1 MGLHRYTKCE
11 YLNFK
16 WFVKRIFLR
25 KSHLDKSISKFINTN
40 LQKGSIILNIGA
52 GYWTPYDKDIKKK
65 SKKVYNIDT
74 SFFANIFRLFNCK
87 RIILD
92 DKNVYELIK
101 KYKIDTIVSFHSM
114 SFIHIDLP
122 KLIKFCVNK
131 KIKFLFDWSVQSDA
145 LKVEDISKFCYGESK
160 FEIFNLIET
169 HNLNIE
175 DIFLKRKV
183 FSKEQIYEGGRYL
196 VKTYSN

>member
-1 MGLHRYTKCE
+1 MSLHRYTTSE
-11 YLNFK
+11 YSNFK
-16 WFVKRIFLR
+16 WFVKRVFLR
-25 KSHLDKSISKFINTN
+25 KSYLDKTISKFIKTN
-40 LQKGSIILNIGA
+40 LKEESVTLNVGA

-74 SFFANIFRLFNCK
+74 SLLANIFRLFNCK

-92 DKNVYELIK
+92 DKNVYELIN

-122 KLIKFCVNK
+122 KLIKFCVRK

-145 LKVEDISKFCYGESK
+145 LKAEDISKFCYGESK
-160 FEIFNLIET
+160 FEVFNLIET

-175 DIFLKRKV
+175 DIFLKTKV
-183 FSKEQIYEGGRYL
+183 ISKEQIYEGGRYL
-196 VKTYSN
+196 VKTNFN

>member
-1 MGLHRYTKCE
+1 MGLHRYTKSE

-16 WFVKRIFLR
+16 WFVKRTLLR
-25 KSHLDKSISKFINTN
+25 KSQLDKSISKFIRTN
-40 LQKGSIILNIGA
+40 LKEGSIILNIGA

-74 SFFANIFRLFNCK
+74 SLLANIFRLFNCK

-92 DKNVYELIK
+92 DKNVYELIN

-122 KLIKFCVNK
+122 K
-131 KIKFLFDWSVQSDA
+131 
-145 LKVEDISKFCYGESK
+145 
-160 FEIFNLIET
+160 
-169 HNLNIE
+169 
-175 DIFLKRKV
+175 
-183 FSKEQIYEGGRYL
+183 
-196 VKTYSN
+196 

>member
-1 MGLHRYTKCE
+1 MGLHRYTKSE

-16 WFVKRIFLR
+16 WFVKRIFSR
-25 KSHLDKSISKFINTN
+25 KSHLDKCISKFIKTN
-40 LQKGSIILNIGA
+40 LKKGSVILNIGA

-65 SKKVYNIDT
+65 SKKVYNLDT
-74 SFFANIFRLFNCK
+74 SFFANTFRLFNCK

-92 DKNVYELIK
+92 DKNVYEIIK
-101 KYKIDTIVSFHSM
+101 KYKIDTIVCFHSI

-122 KLIKFCVNK
+122 KLIKFCVTK
-131 KIKFLFDWSVQSDA
+131 KINFFFDWSVQSDS
-145 LKVEDISKFCYGESK
+145 LKVEDISKFCYGEST

-183 FSKEQIYEGGRYL
+183 ISKEQIYEGGRYL
-196 VKTYSN
+196 VKTNSN